1 MSNSSKVVLLQQKLL
16 KKKTPIVNTENTKLL
31 KLMES
36 NKEIYN
42 EIDKLKNP
50 KKGQI
55 YVHIINNNY
64 SFYQFNG
71 KEWDE
76 IV

>member
-16 KKKTPIVNTENTKLL
+16 KKKTPILNTENTGLL
-31 KLMES
+31 KLMEL
-36 NKEIYN
+36 NKEIFN
-42 EIDKLKNP
+42 EINKLKNP

-71 KEWDE
+71 KKWDE
-76 IV
+76 II

>member
-1 MSNSSKVVLLQQKLL
+1 MSNTLKVVLLQQKLL
-16 KKKTPIVNTENTKLL
+16 KKKIPKVNIENIKLL
-31 KLMES
+31 KLIES
-36 NKEIYN
+36 NNEIYN

-50 KKGQI
+50 KNGQI
-55 YVHIINNNY
+55 YVHINNNDY

-71 KEWDE
+71 KEWHE